1 MQPCSLAKCSSS
13 KLPLTTS
20 CGGQFLGIHHM
31 TCTKNIC
38 KEKLLRTR
46 RMGSNMSL
54 TLPKTGTP
62 PMAGHGCPWPAMA
75 GHGWA
80 WHAMTSHFRPFPG
93 MVGHGW
99 LRPLMLGHCQP
110 WRAMSINGWPRPA
123 GNRQPWPAMVVP
135 CTSSHAALQISMGTL
150 FGITLTIAFR
160 TVHLTINSRLKRL
173 LRIFFAFSA

>member
-1 MQPCSLAKCSSS
+1 MLKYGALQLCGDSTERKQCCKISNLMSHGQPWLAVAR
-13 KLPLTTS
+13 
-20 CGGQFLGIHHM
+20 H
-31 TCTKNIC
+31 
-38 KEKLLRTR
+38 ER
-46 RMGSNMSL
+46 RMASHDGL
-54 TLPKTGTP
+54 WQA
-62 PMAGHGCPWPAMA
+62 MAGHCRPWPVIVGDDQPWPAMT
-75 GHGWA
+75 GHGWP
-80 WHAMTSHFRPFPG
+80 WHAMTSHVRPFPG

-123 GNRQPWPAMVVP
+123 GNGQPWPAMVVP